1 VDDAN
6 FVSCR
11 IRQTTLLLVPAT
23 QIHVTPLPSRQL
35 RETPGL
41 AANNRDAALQPRRAL
56 FVAAL
61 SMFVGAASSIVHLV
75 KSAECWL
82 SLLMSL
88 DEDNPLAVQK
98 HVDMIWTR

>member
-1 VDDAN
+1 MPH
-6 FVSCR
+6 C
-11 IRQTTLLLVPAT
+11 
-23 QIHVTPLPSRQL
+23 
-35 RETPGL
+35 
-41 AANNRDAALQPRRAL
+41 NRDGRRLLQ
-56 FVAAL
+56 AL